1 MKEQLV
7 ITVIKTHDLVQAEK
21 KAGGGPKDGKS
32 RAAWDGSRSEETS
45 SGGGRTRRVAE
56 SRSEPEE
63 DRQGKRWE
71 EEGDGWRSEAA
82 TVMRTQ
88 REWENEETC

>member
-1 MKEQLV
+1 M

-21 KAGGGPKDGKS
+21 EAGWGPKDGKS
-32 RAAWDGSRSEETS
+32 RAAWDGSRSEETN

-63 DRQGKRWE
+63 DRQGKELGGGRRWVVI
-71 EEGDGWRSEAA
+71 RSSDSDEH
-82 TVMRTQ
+82 TVRMGQ
-88 REWENEETC
+88 